1 MSAFQDGR
9 LVTATNG
16 CSRLTVFAENQTT
29 GITSIFSVKLSV
41 PDEGFSYMTDTLE
54 GKKRETQYNKFCDGT
69 ALGLGRGGT
78 TYEEK
83 TMDFTF
89 GDDFNQVVNVVD
101 PTVARNILKAMF
113 EGTSF
118 IYNSEVYICVSTSGT
133 RYIGEFTTGLDTKYL
148 LLQDGKVLDPN
159 AKNVNSGSLVIKN
172 NNYVTAYNE
181 TTCVM
186 VEAKY
191 AFDTQTVKGDRF
203 VYYLAESCTFNE
215 GSGADYNRYAISGTR
230 YCDYRNISKYLVEG
244 VSYPVAM
251 ATSGTDSL
259 YEIECTHII
268 AVNGGGTPTVAG
280 NSGDQIVVVDT
291 ADGTIEL
298 YKHDG
303 TDFITTPV
311 TSTVGEGC
319 KIFAPLYDTAL
330 DGVTAV
336 TKNVYVACK
345 TAGTTGNAVAS
356 NWKTKATGSG
366 SDTYVVDIYDWD
378 YGTRD
383 FVAYDGTEI

>member
-1 MSAFQDGR
+1 MSAFNDAR
-9 LVTATNG
+9 LVTQSNG

-41 PDEGFSYMTDTLE
+41 PDEGVSYGSDTLE
-54 GKKRETQYNKFCDGT
+54 SKKRETQYNTYCNGT
-69 ALGLGRGGT
+69 GAGLTRGNT
-78 TYEEK
+78 QYEEK

-89 GDDFNQVVNVVD
+89 GDDFNQATNIVD
-101 PTVARNILKAMF
+101 PTVARSILKAMF

-118 IYNSEVYICVSTSGT
+118 IYGSDTYICVSMAGT
-133 RYIGEFTTGLDTKYL
+133 RYIGVLTTGVDTQYL
-148 LLQDGKVLDPN
+148 LLNDGKVIDPN
-159 AKNVNSGSLVIKN
+159 AKNEDGSMVTKSN
-172 NNYVTAYNE
+172 GYVTAYKE
-181 TTCVM
+181 STCVM
-186 VEAKY
+186 VEFKY
-191 AFDTQTVKGDRF
+191 AFDDATVKGDRF
-203 VYYLAESCTFNE
+203 PYFLTESCTFNE

-251 ATSGTDSL
+251 ATVGADSL

-268 AVNGGGTPTVAG
+268 AVNGGGTPTVVG
-280 NSGDQIVVVDT
+280 TSGDQIVVVDT

-311 TSTVGEGC
+311 TSTVGVGC

-330 DGVTAV
+330 DGATAV
-336 TKNVYVACK
+336 TQNVYVACK

-356 NWKTKATGSG
+356 NWKTKSTGSG
-366 SDTYVVDIYDWD
+366 SATYVVEIYDWD